1 MVRYKLLAA
10 IGIAGLSVA
19 ACGTSNSGS
28 TAASS
33 TPSAAAPT
41 ATSSSAAPAAA
52 PMGKDR
58 VAGLIASV
66 SGNTVQVNQPGG
78 TGTAAVAYAP
88 ATKISQAMSA
98 QLTDVTAGSCVWVR
112 PARGNG
118 TPGNGTPGNGTVT
131 AARVLISDAVNG
143 QCGPPG
149 GKPASGTTSPAPDQ
163 PPRGRGL
170 RGTVA
175 SVSGNTI
182 VVTTVSDGTTAPAN
196 VEVTD
201 STKYMKRA
209 VAGAQAI
216 TQGECIAARG
226 SKDSGGTL
234 QATMINL
241 RASDN
246 GNCPEPNGDH
256 PRPGG

>member
-66 SGNTVQVNQPGG
+66 SGNTIQVNQPGG

-98 QLTDVTAGSCVWVR
+98 QLTDVTAGSCVWVG
-112 PARGNG
+112 PAR
-118 TPGNGTPGNGTVT
+118 GNGTPGNGTVT

-182 VVTTVSDGTTAPAN
+182 VVTTVSDGTTASAN

>member
-1 MVRYKLLAA
+1 
-10 IGIAGLSVA
+10 
-19 ACGTSNSGS
+19 
-28 TAASS
+28 
-33 TPSAAAPT
+33 
-41 ATSSSAAPAAA
+41 
-52 PMGKDR
+52 MGKDR

-66 SGNTVQVNQPGG
+66 SGNTIQVNQPGG

-88 ATKISQAMSA
+88 ATKVSQAMSA
-98 QLTDVTAGSCVWVR
+98 QLTDVTVGSCVWVR
-112 PARGNG
+112 PARGS
-118 TPGNGTPGNGTVT
+118 GTPGNGTVT
-131 AARVLISDAVNG
+131 AAGVLISDAVNG
-143 QCGPPG
+143 QCGPPS
-149 GKPASGTTSPAPDQ
+149 GKPAAGTTSPAPGQ
-163 PPRGRGL
+163 RPRGRGL

-182 VVTTVSDGTTAPAN
+182 VVTTASDGTTAPAN

-209 VAGAQAI
+209 VVGAQAI

-226 SKDSGGTL
+226 SKDNGGTL

-256 PRPGG
+256 PHPGG

>member
-41 ATSSSAAPAAA
+41 ATSSSAAPAATS
-52 PMGKDR
+52 MGKDR

-66 SGNTVQVNQPGG
+66 SGNTIQVNQPGG
-78 TGTAAVAYAP
+78 TGPAAVAYAP

-98 QLTDVTAGSCVWVR
+98 QLIDVTAGSCVWVR
-112 PARGNG
+112 AAR
-118 TPGNGTPGNGTVT
+118 GNGTPGNGTVT

-143 QCGPPG
+143 QCGPAG
-149 GKPASGTTSPAPDQ
+149 GKLAAGTTSPAPDQ

-182 VVTTVSDGTTAPAN
+182 VVTTAPDGTTAPTN

-209 VAGAQAI
+209 VVGATAI

-226 SKDSGGTL
+226 SKDNGGTL
-234 QATMINL
+234 QATVINL

-246 GNCPEPNGDH
+246 GNCPAPNGDH
-256 PRPGG
+256 PHQGG

>member
-33 TPSAAAPT
+33 TPSVAAPT
-41 ATSSSAAPAAA
+41 ATSSSSAAPAAT
-52 PMGKDR
+52 PMGKDH

-66 SGNTVQVNQPGG
+66 SGNTIQVNQPGG
-78 TGTAAVAYAP
+78 TGPAAVAYAP

-98 QLTDVTAGSCVWVR
+98 QLTDVTAGSCVWIR

-118 TPGNGTPGNGTVT
+118 TPGSGTVT
-131 AARVLISDAVNG
+131 AARVLISEAVNG

-149 GKPASGTTSPAPDQ
+149 GKPAAGTTSPAPDQ
-163 PPRGRGL
+163 PPRGHGL

-182 VVTTVSDGTTAPAN
+182 VVTTTADGTTAPAN

-209 VAGAQAI
+209 MVGAQAI

-226 SKDSGGTL
+226 SKDDGGTL

-241 RASDN
+241 RAADN
-246 GNCPEPNGDH
+246 GNCPEPNGNH
-256 PRPGG
+256 QRPGG